1 MNKPK
6 VAIIVVLVLA
16 FIVFPLLYFFVFDTN
31 QKKPIT
37 EPETF
42 TMHQLQIEPFNS
54 ELYNYLTNDEYS
66 AFKIQVYDYL
76 LSQNDK
82 QPIISI
88 SSVDYNKDTQQITVN
103 AISRK
108 TNQDLKIVIDYTE
121 TLVLININNSG
132 QKRLL

>member
-1 MNKPK
+1 MNRAKF
-6 VAIIVVLVLA
+6 AIIAVLA
-16 FIVFPLLYFFVFDTN
+16 LAIIIFPLLYFFVFDTS
-31 QKKPIT
+31 QKTVVT

-42 TMHQLQIEPFNS
+42 TNNQLQIEPFSS

-66 AFKIQVYDYL
+66 AFKSLVYDYL
-76 LSQNDK
+76 VNQNDN

-88 SSVDYNKDTQQITVN
+88 RSVQYNKDTQQITVN
-103 AISRK
+103 AVSQNTK
-108 TNQDLKIVIDYTE
+108 QELNIVINYTE

>member
-1 MNKPK
+1 MN
-6 VAIIVVLVLA
+6 
-16 FIVFPLLYFFVFDTN
+16 
-31 QKKPIT
+31 
-37 EPETF
+37 
-42 TMHQLQIEPFNS
+42 QLQIEPFNS

-66 AFKIQVYDYL
+66 AFKTQVYDYL

-103 AISRK
+103 AISQK

>member
-16 FIVFPLLYFFVFDTN
+16 FIVFPLLYLFVFDTN
-31 QKKPIT
+31 QKKPVT

>member
-1 MNKPK
+1 MNKTK
-6 VAIIVVLVLA
+6 VAIIAVLVIG

-31 QKKPIT
+31 QKKLVT

-42 TMHQLQIEPFNS
+42 TMNQLQIEPFNS

-66 AFKIQVYDYL
+66 AFKSQVYDYL
-76 LSQNDK
+76 VNQNDN
-82 QPIISI
+82 QPIIEI
-88 SSVDYNKDTQQITVN
+88 NSVNYNKDTQQITVN
-103 AISRK
+103 AISQK
-108 TNQDLKIVIDYTE
+108 TNKDLKIVIDYTE

>member
-16 FIVFPLLYFFVFDTN
+16 FIVFPLLYLFVFDTN